1 MNLFSDLLRCA
12 ASFLCCSACLCNVGQ
27 APKGGPE
34 LRAQAFSQDLTLCLS
49 LLWRPRGLTGKVVL
63 RWVEMRFHKITKV
76 GKDVQDSYALR
87 GKRCSDTRHSQMCR
101 VNLILLIFIK
111 CGHLAFMATFVI
123 CSLHML
129 VLFVS
134 ELLFFLVMYLCF
146 LVLIRMENTNYYPSS
161 FL

>member
-76 GKDVQDSYALR
+76 GKDVQDHPVQLSTHHQYFPTNHAPQCNIYTFLEHLQR
-87 GKRCSDTRHSQMCR
+87 WQLHHIPGQPVPLPDCCFGEVFPNTKPRC
-101 VNLILLIFIK
+101 LLSPAEK
-111 CGHLAFMATFVI
+111 QRLLWVKEGR
-123 CSLHML
+123 SL
-129 VLFVS
+129 
-134 ELLFFLVMYLCF
+134 
-146 LVLIRMENTNYYPSS
+146 
-161 FL
+161 